1 MNDSAIRTLSRRD
14 AIKWIMAASASM
26 MLSLEGETSTVAV
39 YAAGYGLDPDLNRA
53 YRPGDYWPLT
63 FTPAQRRTAK
73 ALCDVIIPA
82 DAVSPS
88 ASAVG
93 VPDFI
98 DEWISAP
105 YPVQQADRKTILEGV
120 TWLDTEAQRRF
131 AKDFAS
137 LGEADQRRIADD
149 ICYVAEAK
157 PGFEKGARFFK
168 KFRDLTG
175 GGYYTLPDGMRDIG
189 YVGNVPS
196 PTFEGPPASL
206 IRKLGLQ

>member
-1 MNDSAIRTLSRRD
+1 MNDPATRHLSRRD
-14 AIKWIMAASASM
+14 AIKWMMAASASL
-26 MLSLEGETSTVAV
+26 MLSAEGEPSGAAPS
-39 YAAGYGLDPDLNRA
+39 AAGYGLDPDLNRA
-53 YRPGDYWPLT
+53 YRPGDYWPLS
-63 FTPAQRRTAK
+63 FTPAQRRTAV

-82 DAVSPS
+82 DAGSPS

-105 YPVQQADRKTILEGV
+105 YPSQRTDRKTILDGIR
-120 TWLDTEAQRRF
+120 WLDEEARRRF

-137 LGEADQRRIADD
+137 LNEADQRRIADD
-149 ICYVAEAK
+149 INYIAEAK
-157 PGFEKGARFFK
+157 PGFEKGAQFFK

-175 GGYYTLPDGMRDIG
+175 GGFYTLPEGMRDIG

-206 IRKLGLQ
+206 IRKLGLG